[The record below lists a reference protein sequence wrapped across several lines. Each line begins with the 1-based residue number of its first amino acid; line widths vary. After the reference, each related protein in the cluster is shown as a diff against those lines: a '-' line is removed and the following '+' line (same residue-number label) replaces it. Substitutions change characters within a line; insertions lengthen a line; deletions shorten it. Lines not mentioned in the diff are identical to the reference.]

1 MTHATLVGAAAI
13 LLWSALALLTTATEG
28 VPPFELM
35 ALSFAVAFA
44 ASLALLAARGH
55 KALARLRQPL
65 APWLLA
71 FAGLFL
77 YHALYFVALKVA
89 PPAPA
94 SLIAYLWPLLIV
106 LFSALLPGGRLRA
119 RHLGGAALGLAGTA
133 LLLRGGGGGPGGW
146 PVLGYAAALGCAL
159 VWSGY
164 SVLNRRFA
172 GVPSEMI
179 GGVCGAVALA
189 GLACHLALEQT
200 VVPGAG
206 QWGAIVLLGLGPV
219 GLAFFAWDF
228 ATKHGNLPVLGAL
241 SYLAP
246 LLSTG
251 LLIATGRASVSA
263 SLIAAAALTVGGAAL
278 ATSPPA
284 RSPVRSR

>member
-1 MTHATLVGAAAI
+1 MQATLVGMVAI
-13 LLWSALALLTTATEG
+13 LLWSVLALLTAATAG
-28 VPPFELM
+28 VPPFELL

-44 ASLALLAARGH
+44 ASLVLLASRGRQ
-55 KALARLRQPL
+55 ALARLRQPA

-71 FAGLFL
+71 FLGLFL
-77 YHALYFVALKVA
+77 YHALYFVALKAA
-89 PPAPA
+89 PPAAA
-94 SLIAYLWPLLIV
+94 SLVAYLWPLLIV
-106 LFSALLPGGRLRA
+106 LLSTLLPGGRLRV
-119 RHLGGAALGLAGTA
+119 RHVAGAVLGLAGTA
-133 LLLRGGGGGPGGW
+133 LLLRGGGRPGNS

-189 GLACHLALEQT
+189 GLACHLALEPS
-200 VVPGAG
+200 VMPGTR
-206 QWGAIVLLGLGPV
+206 QWAAVVLLGLGPV

-228 ATKHGNLPVLGAL
+228 ATKHGNLPLLGAL

-251 LLIATGRASVSA
+251 LLIAAGRASASA
-263 SLIAAAALTVGGAAL
+263 TLVAAAALVVGGAAV
-278 ATSPPA
+278 ATSRPA
-284 RSPVRSR
+284 RSPARSR